1 VRPEAAGATSPGA
14 PAALL
19 PHWPLARAAAAVFAV
34 DPAGLGGV
42 ALRAPAGP
50 VRERWLESLRR
61 LLPAGTPWRRVP
73 LHVNDSRLLGGLDLA
88 ATLKA
93 ARPVAE
99 RGLLAEADGGV
110 LLLPMAERVSA
121 ATAARLTAA
130 LDAGEVRLERDGL
143 ALRSDARF
151 GVVALD
157 EGEADDERPAAGLL
171 DRLAFHFD
179 LTAVS
184 WREAAGDDL
193 VAADVV
199 AARALLARVTA
210 PPRIC
215 EALTATA
222 AALGIASLR
231 APLLALR
238 AARAACALDGRQ
250 VVSDDDAA
258 FAAQAVLA
266 PRATVLPVV
275 DDAQEPEPPPLEQTE
290 EPQDAGEADRDRP
303 LDDVVLE
310 AALAAIPPGLL
321 AELQAAGASRAR
333 APAGG
338 RAGQWQQG
346 RLRGRPAGTRRG
358 ELRAGQR
365 LNVIETLR
373 AAAPWQ
379 PMRKRARSDSG
390 ARVRVRPEDFRI
402 ARFRQR
408 AQTTSIFVVDA
419 SGSAALHR
427 LAEAKGAVELLL
439 ADCYVRRDR
448 VALVAFRGRAAELML
463 PPTRSLVRAKRSLA
477 GLPGGGG
484 TPLAN
489 GIDMANELA
498 ASLARR
504 GDTPL
509 LVVLTDGRANV
520 SRDGSGGRAAAEADA
535 LAAARAVRLAGFA
548 ALLIDTSPRPEPQAG
563 RIAAEMG
570 ARYLPLPHADAQAVS
585 RAARAAATGG

>member
-1 VRPEAAGATSPGA
+1 MRPEAAGATSPGA